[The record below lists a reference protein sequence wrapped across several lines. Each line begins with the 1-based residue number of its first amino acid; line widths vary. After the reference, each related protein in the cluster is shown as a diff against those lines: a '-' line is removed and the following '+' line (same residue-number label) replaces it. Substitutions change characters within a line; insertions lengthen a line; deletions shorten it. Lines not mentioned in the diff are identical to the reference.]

1 MRQAYDKTV
10 EILKEHYDKLE
21 LVANALLKKEKIN
34 GEEFESLMKFGTLPI
49 SEETSSTDDAPAEIE
64 AVEEA
69 QSEVIET
76 AQATQTENTENTE
89 E

>member
-1 MRQAYDKTV
+1 
-10 EILKEHYDKLE
+10 
-21 LVANALLKKEKIN
+21 
-34 GEEFESLMKFGTLPI
+34 MKFGTLPI

-64 AVEEA
+64 TVAEV

-76 AQATQTENTENTE
+76 AQATQTDNTENTE